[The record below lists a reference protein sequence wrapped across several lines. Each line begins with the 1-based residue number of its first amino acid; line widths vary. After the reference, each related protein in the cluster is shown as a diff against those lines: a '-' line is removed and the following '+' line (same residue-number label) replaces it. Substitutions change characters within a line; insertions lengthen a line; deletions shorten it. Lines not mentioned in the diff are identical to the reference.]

1 MQTKILTTC
10 AAGILLL
17 TALLSRATTIP
28 SPNLRWLVD
37 YANNSIQVIDQG
49 IETPRVV
56 CIVVGDTNVDIK
68 WSPFSDKVVVLETG
82 DKGRS
87 DIVAAWVD
95 KPKDILHESVW
106 HKSVEM
112 DKDQDKMIDQ
122 AERKFGGK
130 FVSQTRTLG
139 SWVSENAI
147 QVKGELT
154 FTNGRKCGFTYI
166 LEFGQGP
173 VHVSPAGFEVGAIVG
188 KDFQLLSH

>member
-17 TALLSRATTIP
+17 TALSSRATTIP

-56 CIVVGDTNVDIK
+56 CIVVGDTSGDTNVDIK
-68 WSPFSDKVVVLETG
+68 WSPFSDKMAIIETG
-82 DKGRS
+82 SKGS
-87 DIVAAWVD
+87 GHVVAAWVESKAVSAID
-95 KPKDILHESVW
+95 KAFSTHPKYVW

-122 AERKFGGK
+122 AQRKFGGK
-130 FVSQTRTLG
+130 VVSQTRTL
-139 SWVSENAI
+139 
-147 QVKGELT
+147 
-154 FTNGRKCGFTYI
+154 
-166 LEFGQGP
+166 
-173 VHVSPAGFEVGAIVG
+173 
-188 KDFQLLSH
+188 